1 MALNLNTGVTTT
13 FTDITPSGNLPRV
26 LWPMMFGN
34 IVIGTGV
41 MVAAGVLNDI
51 VASLAVSV
59 ATAGHLISVGALVVC
74 LGAPLFAALV
84 AGWDRRKLLVGSLI
98 WYGVWHTWA
107 AFAPDFASLNLLR
120 SLALVSAAIFTP
132 QAASCIG
139 LLVPMHQRGQAIT
152 FVFLGWSVASVLGMP
167 LGAWIGGTL
176 GWRWSMGLIAALSMV
191 GAVWLWRRMPAG
203 VVPPALSAVAWRQ
216 TLSSRTLLVTLSVTV
231 LSAAGQFVLFSYMGP
246 YIHTR
251 FDTSSAQFST
261 LLVCYGGM
269 GFVGNALLSHYIDRV
284 GATRAVLIALTCISG
299 GMLMAPWTCNWLAM
313 GAVLLPWGLGVFASN
328 SAQQARLVGQAPWLA
343 SASIALNTS
352 AMYAGQALGAT
363 IGAVVIV
370 GQGLT
375 ALPHV
380 GLLGM
385 LLAISLSL
393 LATRYARLHPLTPP
407 G

>member
-1 MALNLNTGVTTT
+1 
-13 FTDITPSGNLPRV
+13 
-26 LWPMMFGN
+26 MMFGN

-51 VASLAVSV
+51 VVSLSVSV

-84 AGWDRRKLLVGSLI
+84 AGWDRRQLLVGCLL
-98 WYGVWHTWA
+98 WYGLWHMLA
-107 AFAPDFASLNLLR
+107 AFAPNFASLNLLR

-139 LLVPMHQRGQAIT
+139 LLVPEHQRGRAIT

-176 GWRWSMGLIAALSMV
+176 GWRWSMGLIAAVSLA
-191 GAVWLWRRMPAG
+191 GALWLWRRMPLG
-203 VVPPALSAVAWRQ
+203 VVPPALSAAAWRQ

-231 LSAAGQFVLFSYMGP
+231 LSAAGQFVLFSYMAP

-251 FDTSSAQFST
+251 FATTPTQFSA
-261 LLVCYGGM
+261 LLICYGGM
-269 GFVGNALLSHYIDRV
+269 GFVGNALLSHFIDRV
-284 GATRAVLIALTCISG
+284 GAARAVLIALACISCG
-299 GMLMAPWTCNWLAM
+299 LLMAPWANSWLVM

-363 IGAVVIV
+363 LGAAVIV
-370 GQGLT
+370 QHGLE

-380 GLLGM
+380 GLMGM
-385 LLAISLSL
+385 LLAMGLSL
-393 LATRYARLHPLTPP
+393 LATRYARLHPLPAP

>member
-1 MALNLNTGVTTT
+1 
-13 FTDITPSGNLPRV
+13 
-26 LWPMMFGN
+26 MMFGN

-51 VASLAVSV
+51 VVSLSVSV

-84 AGWDRRKLLVGSLI
+84 AGWDRRQLLVGCLL
-98 WYGVWHTWA
+98 WYGLWHMLA
-107 AFAPDFASLNLLR
+107 AFAPNFASLNLLR

-139 LLVPMHQRGQAIT
+139 LLVPEHQRGRAIT

-176 GWRWSMGLIAALSMV
+176 GWRWSMGLIAAVSLA
-191 GAVWLWRRMPAG
+191 GALWLWRRMPLG
-203 VVPPALSAVAWRQ
+203 VVPPALSAAAWRQ

-231 LSAAGQFVLFSYMGP
+231 LSAAGQFVLFSYMAP

-251 FDTSSAQFST
+251 FATTPTQFSA
-261 LLVCYGGM
+261 LLICYGGM
-269 GFVGNALLSHYIDRV
+269 GFVGNALLSHFIDRV
-284 GATRAVLIALTCISG
+284 GAARAVLIALTCISTG
-299 GMLMAPWTCNWLAM
+299 LLMAPWANSWLVM

-363 IGAVVIV
+363 LGAAVIV
-370 GQGLT
+370 QHGLE

-380 GLLGM
+380 GLMGM
-385 LLAISLSL
+385 LLAMGLSL
-393 LATRYARLHPLTPP
+393 LATRYARLHPLPAP

>member
-1 MALNLNTGVTTT
+1 
-13 FTDITPSGNLPRV
+13 
-26 LWPMMFGN
+26 MMFGN

-51 VASLAVSV
+51 VSSLSVSV

-84 AGWDRRKLLVGSLI
+84 AGWDRRKLLVGSLL
-98 WYGVWHTWA
+98 WYGFWHMLA
-107 AFAPDFASLNLLR
+107 AFAPGFASLNLLR

-139 LLVPMHQRGQAIT
+139 LLVPEHQRGRAIT

-176 GWRWSMGLIAALSMV
+176 GWRWSMGLIAALSVV
-191 GAVWLWRRMPAG
+191 GALWLWRRMPDG
-203 VVPPALSAVAWRQ
+203 VVPPALSAAAWRQ
-216 TLSSRTLLVTLSVTV
+216 TLSSRTLLVTLGVTV
-231 LSAAGQFVLFSYMGP
+231 LSAGGQFVLFSYMAP

-251 FDTSSAQFST
+251 FDTSPAQFSA

-284 GATRAVLIALTCISG
+284 GAARAVLIALTCISC
-299 GMLMAPWTCNWLAM
+299 GMLMAPWADSWLVM

-363 IGAVVIV
+363 MGAAVIV
-370 GQGLT
+370 HQGLV
-375 ALPHV
+375 ALPHF

-385 LLAISLSL
+385 LLAMALSL
-393 LATRYARLHPLTPP
+393 LAARYARLHPLPAP